1 MRMLM
6 IMCSSHSHPFVPEG
20 ITTTE
25 HKEEGDLRNL
35 DNIFVNDRS
44 NNNVSSSLS
53 VVISSRDDSSNITT
67 DDNQRTRVDR
77 KVQSCMRAI

>member
-6 IMCSSHSHPFVPEG
+6 IMCSSHSHPSLCAEG

-35 DNIFVNDRS
+35 DNTFLNDRS
-44 NNNVSSSLS
+44 NNNVSSSIS
-53 VVISSRDDSSNITT
+53 VVISSRNDSSNIT
-67 DDNQRTRVDR
+67 
-77 KVQSCMRAI
+77 